1 MFLWNPKSVTSSNAL
16 LHNGSYAYAY
26 SFWILSTIKIKFGQ
40 ILVCCMANISKMF
53 LTQCWRLRTSSR
65 PFDTPLVFQ
74 KISFKGRM
82 KPWFFVTFNITISCI
97 FLENFIEIPQVVQK
111 SWKFFCQAIFI
122 FHFWNFWHLL
132 LAKKT
137 NNVSS

>member
-111 SWKFFCQAIFI
+111 SWKIFLSSY
-122 FHFWNFWHLL
+122 FHFPFLEFL
-132 LAKKT
+132 TFASCKK
-137 NNVSS
+137 N

>member
-111 SWKFFCQAIFI
+111 SWKLFLSSY
-122 FHFWNFWHLL
+122 FHFQFLEFL
-132 LAKKT
+132 TFASCKK
-137 NNVSS
+137 N